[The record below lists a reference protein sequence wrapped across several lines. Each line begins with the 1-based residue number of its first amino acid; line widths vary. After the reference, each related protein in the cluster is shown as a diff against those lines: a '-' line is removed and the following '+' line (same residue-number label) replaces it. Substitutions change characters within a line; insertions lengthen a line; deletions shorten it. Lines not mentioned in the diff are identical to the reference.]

1 MSDRIPHLR
10 GHRPRR
16 WTGPGVVML
25 ALGLLALTG
34 CRDILT
40 EPAPAGPASLAIS
53 VVMPEGTGAIP
64 DFLARSEGPAATP
77 GAAFDRADRV
87 RIELRGSRGT
97 RVDLD
102 QAFRS
107 EGALT
112 RVRLE
117 LDLSEDEEMAIALEL
132 RYQGAPLFEAQ
143 GTARMTPGE
152 STEAQLTLVGV
163 VARIQVSEEPILLQ
177 ALGDDF
183 ALSGQGV
190 FASGQAVPGAVPT
203 WESLNP
209 QVARIV
215 GGNRVQALSNGRT
228 EVVARLGSLAESI
241 LVVVEQ
247 RVAIVELEP
256 ALLELDVLEV
266 ALLRVQLRDSNGN
279 PIPPGN
285 RVDWTTSDP
294 RVAEVDADG
303 RVRALAPGSA
313 EVSALVDGVTGTAAV
328 VVRELEPPEIVTQFL
343 PDGQVGEGYNATL
356 EASGGVTPYSWSL
369 ASGSL
374 PAGLSLFSGGVIS
387 GTPSA
392 AGNRTFT
399 VRVTG
404 SDGRSST
411 RSLSL
416 QVTAPPPLGVG
427 FGEEQFALIPA
438 GTFQMGSGSVFT
450 QERPVHT
457 VTLTDPFYVQR
468 TPVTQGQWREIMG
481 SNPSGFNACGDTCPV
496 ERVSWSDA
504 QQFIQLLNQR
514 YPGRNY
520 RLLTEAEWEYAARA
534 GTTGDFGGTGVLD
547 DMGWYDENSGARTHP
562 VALKEPNA
570 FGLFDMHGNVF
581 EWVQDWFGPYTAEAK
596 TNPTGPATGDRRVTR
611 GGSWADVALLNRSA
625 YRFGWLPTSRFDDQG
640 FRLARTP

>member
-1 MSDRIPHLR
+1 MFDRIPHPR
-10 GHRPRR
+10 GHHPCLWR
-16 WTGPGVVML
+16 GPVVVMS
-25 ALGLLALTG
+25 AVGLLMLPG
-34 CRDILT
+34 CRDVLT
-40 EPAPAGPASLAIS
+40 DPAPPAPASLAIT
-53 VVMPEGTGAIP
+53 VAAPEVFSAESP
-64 DFLARSEGPAATP
+64 EAGPAATP
-77 GAAFDRADRV
+77 GAAFDQADRI
-87 RIELRGSRGT
+87 RIELRGNRGT
-97 RVDLD
+97 RVDVD

-112 RVRLE
+112 RIRLE
-117 LDLSEDEEMAIALEL
+117 LELSQDEDMAIAMEL
-132 RYQGAPLFEAQ
+132 SFQGALLFEAQ
-143 GTARMTPGE
+143 GAVRMTPGE
-152 STEAQLTLVGV
+152 STEAQLPLVGV
-163 VARIQVSEEPILLQ
+163 VDRIQVSQEPILLQ
-177 ALGDDF
+177 ALGDNV
-183 ALSGQGV
+183 ALSGHGV

-215 GGNRVQALSNGRT
+215 GGNRAEAVSNGRT

-241 LVVVEQ
+241 VLVVEQ

-266 ALLRVQLRDSNGN
+266 ALLRVQLRDSNRN

-294 RVAEVDADG
+294 RVAEVDDNG
-303 RVRALAPGSA
+303 RVRGLAPGSA

-328 VVRELEPPEIVTQFL
+328 VVRELEPPEIVTQLL
-343 PDGQVGEGYNATL
+343 PDGQVGEGYNAVL
-356 EASGGVTPYSWSL
+356 EATGGETPYAWSID
-369 ASGSL
+369 SGSL
-374 PAGLSLFSGGVIS
+374 PEGLELSAGGVIS

-427 FGEEQFALIPA
+427 FGEEQFSLIPA
-438 GTFQMGSGSVFT
+438 GTFRMGSESVFGE
-450 QERPVHT
+450 ERPVHT
-457 VTLTDPFYVQR
+457 VTLTQSFYVQR

-481 SNPSGFNACGDTCPV
+481 SNPSRFNACGDTCPV
-496 ERVSWSDA
+496 ERVNWNDA

-514 YPGRNY
+514 YPGRNF

-547 DMGWYDENSGARTHP
+547 DMGWYDGNSGARTHP

-570 FGLFDMHGNVF
+570 WGLFDMHGNVF
-581 EWVQDWFGPYTAEAK
+581 EWVQDWFGPYTPEAK
-596 TNPTGPATGDRRVTR
+596 TNPTGPVTGDRRVTR
-611 GGSWADVALLNRSA
+611 GGSWADVPLLNRSA
-625 YRFGWLPTSRFDDQG
+625 YRLSWLPNSRFGDQG

>member
-328 VVRELEPPEIVTQFL
+328 VVRELEPPEIVTQLL
-343 PDGQVGEGYNATL
+343 PDGRVGESYLGLLAAT
-356 EASGGVTPYSWSL
+356 GGATPYAWSL
-369 ASGSL
+369 ESGLL
-374 PAGLSLFSGGVIS
+374 PAGLVLNPASGEIT
-387 GTPSA
+387 GTPTL
-392 AGNRTFT
+392 AGTESFT
-399 VRVTG
+399 IRVTG
-404 SDGRSST
+404 GNGASTTRLFTLTILPLLRRPELEGGWLGISWNGLEFPVIEETLNCTILLERVDLDFRPDGTFTAVTEETESC
-411 RSLSL
+411 L
-416 QVTAPPPLGVG
+416 TAPPTP
-427 FGEEQFALIPA
+427 QRNLILVDS
-438 GTFQMGSGSVFT
+438 GTWSVPS
-450 QERPVHT
+450 EGRLELR
-457 VTLTDPFYVQR
+457 VTLLRDYVNGELVFESPTDFLV
-468 TPVTQGQWREIMG
+468 
-481 SNPSGFNACGDTCPV
+481 
-496 ERVSWSDA
+496 
-504 QQFIQLLNQR
+504 
-514 YPGRNY
+514 
-520 RLLTEAEWEYAARA
+520 EWEYELLRGSLLISAEDSEGMPLLIEFER
-534 GTTGDFGGTGVLD
+534 GTVLLP
-547 DMGWYDENSGARTHP
+547 S
-562 VALKEPNA
+562 VALGVDHPEPA
-570 FGLFDMHGNVF
+570 VGEAYSGNS
-581 EWVQDWFGPYTAEAK
+581 A
-596 TNPTGPATGDRRVTR
+596 NNR
-611 GGSWADVALLNRSA
+611 GRPS
-625 YRFGWLPTSRFDDQG
+625 P
-640 FRLARTP
+640 FRMTWTFR